1 MDNIMDTL
9 ERQSEIIESQRRL
22 FIATVKQFEKDL
34 TYLRG
39 TLASVWAGLDKNDS
53 TQKSL
58 EFSLRHIDDMHSML
72 NDFDARLSSHERD

>member
-22 FIATVKQFEKDL
+22 FIETVKQFEKDL

-39 TLASVWAGLDKNDS
+39 TLASIWAGYDRDDS
-53 TQKSL
+53 PKKSL

>member
-1 MDNIMDTL
+1 MDNTIDIL
-9 ERQSEIIESQRRL
+9 EKQSKLIESQRRL
-22 FIATVKQFEKDL
+22 FIETVKQFEKDL

-39 TLASVWAGLDKNDS
+39 TLASIWAGLDKNDS

-72 NDFDARLSSHERD
+72 NEFEMRLSSYERN